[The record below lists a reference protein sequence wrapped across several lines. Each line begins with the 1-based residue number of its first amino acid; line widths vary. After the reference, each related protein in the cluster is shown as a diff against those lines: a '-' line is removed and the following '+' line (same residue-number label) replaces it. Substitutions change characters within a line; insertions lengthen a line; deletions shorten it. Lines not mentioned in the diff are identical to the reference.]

1 MVSQTKDKSPFY
13 LVEVNNKKVISE
25 FLHFPSKLNK
35 GDLKYIRPLDED
47 VEKIFDP
54 KQNKHFRKGN
64 AIRWILKNLEHETV
78 GRIAAFYDLTT
89 LKKDDQPTGGCG
101 FFDCINNS
109 EAAGILFD
117 AAKNWLLEN
126 GMEAMDGPINFGS
139 REHFWGCLADGFF
152 EPNYNMPYNQQYY
165 NTLFETYGFKNY
177 FNQYTYHVKLETGEM
192 DEVVYKNGEH
202 IKDDPNYRF
211 ETMKKMSED
220 RFAHDFMTIFNE
232 AWASFP
238 GVKPF
243 SKSQAKNLFKKMK
256 PVADKR
262 AIIFSYY
269 NDRPI
274 AFFIMIPDLFQIIRK
289 FNGKFSLLNKLRL
302 YLFVKILKKNT
313 RLLGQI
319 FGVVPDFQG
328 KGVAAGMIL
337 RFEQEVA
344 KPNFRYEDLEM
355 NWIGDFNPGMMKM
368 VDQIGGKIRKTHI
381 TYRYLFDENAEFKRA
396 RKVS

>member
-64 AIRWILKNLEHETV
+64 AIRWILKNSEHETV